1 MSTYAMVSRHIE
13 QALAEAAGKSISDDV
28 VARCLLSE
36 AIRLFKRSR
45 SNDDIAAELS
55 AARACIRVRRG
66 AELQRQDARPEHLG
80 RQCRQARERDG
91 CKGDKRRD

>member
-55 AARACIRVRRG
+55 AAADN
-66 AELQRQDARPEHLG
+66 LDDAA
-80 RQCRQARERDG
+80 QKIVKAV
-91 CKGDKRRD
+91 KGG